1 MVGTAHPTQYLLFTI
16 HHPPFMSDELVI
28 PLLIVGLGN
37 PGSKYAQTRHNVG
50 FDLLDDLAKR
60 WQISFSDRKQFQGI
74 YGEGFGSNNTKI
86 RLLKPQTF
94 MNLSGQ
100 SVRATIDWFKLPSE
114 SVLVVY
120 DDLDLP
126 LGKIRLRLSGSA
138 GGHNGMKSIISHLG
152 TQNFP
157 RVRIG
162 IGKSA
167 GEKDTISH
175 VLGKFSEVEAPIV
188 SEVICLVNDAIE
200 LSLKQGVVQAMNLY
214 NNRSIPVP
222 EIID

>member
-1 MVGTAHPTQYLLFTI
+1 
-16 HHPPFMSDELVI
+16 MSDELII
-28 PLLIVGLGN
+28 PQLIVGLGN
-37 PGSKYAQTRHNVG
+37 PGIKFAQTRHNVG
-50 FDLLDDLAKR
+50 FDVLDSLAKR
-60 WQISFSDRKQFQGI
+60 WQIGFSDRKQFQGI
-74 YGEGFGSNNTKI
+74 AGEGFGSNNAKI

-100 SVRATIDWFKLPSE
+100 SVRSMLDWFKLSPE

-162 IGKSA
+162 IGKST

-175 VLGKFSEVEAPIV
+175 VLGKFS
-188 SEVICLVNDAIE
+188 AI
-200 LSLKQGVVQAMNLY
+200 
-214 NNRSIPVP
+214 
-222 EIID
+222 

>member
-1 MVGTAHPTQYLLFTI
+1 
-16 HHPPFMSDELVI
+16 MSDELII
-28 PLLIVGLGN
+28 PQLIVGLGN
-37 PGSKYAQTRHNVG
+37 PGTKYAQTRHNIG
-50 FDLLDDLAKR
+50 FDVVDSLAKR
-60 WQISFSDRKQFQGI
+60 WQISLSDRKQFQGI
-74 YGEGFGSNNTKI
+74 YGEGISGNKSKI

-100 SVRATIDWFKLPSE
+100 SVRSTIDWFKLSPE

-167 GEKDTISH
+167 GDKDTISH
-175 VLGKFSEVEAPIV
+175 VLGRFSAVETPIV
-188 SEVICLVNDAIE
+188 NEVIYLVNDSIE
-200 LSLKQGVVQAMNLY
+200 MSLKQGVEKAMSLY
-214 NNRSIPVP
+214 NSKSIAVP
-222 EIID
+222 DVE